1 METDHSNSKETKYA
15 IFIQK
20 FVRPPARNLHCLQ
33 DNRSRNRGDGADT
46 GNA

>member
-1 METDHSNSKETKYA
+1 METDHSNSKETKYT

-33 DNRSRNRGDGADT
+33 VNRSRNRGDGAGT